1 MIEYIELLLRSF
13 IKMKKV
19 NELLEYIGIV
29 PNSIEQYVLALT
41 HPSYNADANT
51 KHHDYERLEF
61 MGDAVIGFVCADII
75 YQIHPDMNQGNM
87 SKLRSYLVKSSSL
100 ANYARRIELYQFIRA
115 GHSLSSEQIAKS
127 NKILEDVFEALVGAI
142 YLDQGINSAIS
153 YLSKFLYE
161 DVKNTDLSVLTD
173 AKTRLQEEMQAE
185 HRDNVRY
192 ELIKEE
198 GPAHDRTF
206 TVNVLFNDIVLATG
220 VGKSKKAAEEDAAT
234 KALAK
239 RSV

>member
-1 MIEYIELLLRSF
+1 MNNVKELLKRINIPYKNIDL
-13 IKMKKV
+13 
-19 NELLEYIGIV
+19 
-29 PNSIEQYVLALT
+29 YVLALT

-51 KHHDYERLEF
+51 KHQDYERLEF
-61 MGDAVIGFVCADII
+61 MGDSVLGFVCADLIF
-75 YQIHPDMNQGNM
+75 QIHGEMDQGNM

-100 ANYARRIELYQFIRA
+100 ANYARDIELHKYIRA
-115 GHSLSSEQIAKS
+115 GHSLSAEQISKS

-142 YLDQGINSAIS
+142 YLDQGIKVVTR
-153 YLSKFLYE
+153 YLTKFLKE
-161 DVKNTDLSVLTD
+161 DIENTDISVLTD
-173 AKTRLQEEMQAE
+173 PKTRLQEEMQAE
-185 HRDNVRY
+185 HRDSVKY
-192 ELIKEE
+192 VVIKEE

-220 VGKSKKAAEEDAAT
+220 TGKSKKAAEEDAAS